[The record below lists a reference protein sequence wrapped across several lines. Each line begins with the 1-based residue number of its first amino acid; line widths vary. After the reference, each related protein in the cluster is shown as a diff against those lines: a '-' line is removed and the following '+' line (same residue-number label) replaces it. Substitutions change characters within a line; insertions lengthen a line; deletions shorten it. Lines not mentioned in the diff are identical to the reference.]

1 MLDRIDYKLVNVI
14 EMCDK
19 TNFIISSE
27 KTWFFMWNKQIFILL
42 IFMHNLRAFS
52 CTLKA
57 FYKIR
62 KRKFMLFTA
71 EINKEKHKN
80 KNP

>member
-1 MLDRIDYKLVNVI
+1 
-14 EMCDK
+14 
-19 TNFIISSE
+19 
-27 KTWFFMWNKQIFILL
+27 
-42 IFMHNLRAFS
+42 MHNLRAFS